1 MSKTIMVVDD
11 SGSFRTVVKLAL
23 QKAGYAV
30 VEAVDG
36 MDASEKIGNVKPN
49 LIVCDV
55 NMPRMDGITLIK
67 ALRGLPEY
75 KKVPIMMLTT
85 ESSQS
90 LKQQGREA
98 GATGWMVKPF
108 DPDKL
113 LEMLRRAFAQTSA

>member
-1 MSKTIMVVDD
+1 MKTILTVDD
-11 SGSFRTVVKLAL
+11 SPSIRQMLAYVLTANGYQVLEAADGEQGLAL
-23 QKAGYAV
+23 AKSHRADLVLTDQ
-30 VEAVDG
+30 
-36 MDASEKIGNVKPN
+36 
-49 LIVCDV
+49 
-55 NMPRMDGITLIK
+55 NMPRMDGIALIK

-85 ESSQS
+85 ELSQAI
-90 LKQQGREA
+90 KQQGRDA